1 MAVALPLLFVVVLW
15 WGGTGVLILL
25 ARAAE
30 RAERDILLPTATI
43 LALGAGAAAV
53 GLREVTGTSGAYLGF
68 TVGIV
73 LWAWHELA
81 FLSGAVTGPI
91 RVSCPPHRTGWA
103 RFRHAVG
110 TILHHELALAATL
123 ALLALVSV
131 GAANAMAFL
140 TFLVLW
146 GMRLSAKLNLF
157 AGVPNPNDHLFPPRL
172 AHLAS
177 LVPPRRMSPLLPASL
192 VLIAGISALLFHAAH
207 GAAGADEAARAG
219 FLLLGGLAILAGLE
233 HLAMGIPLR
242 LESLWRAWGWK
253 PPEVPGES

>member
-1 MAVALPLLFVVVLW
+1 MSVALPFLFVVLLW
-15 WGGTGVLILL
+15 WGGTGALILL

-30 RAERDILLPTATI
+30 RADRGLLLPAATVV
-43 LALGAGAAAV
+43 ALGAGAAAV
-53 GLREVTGTSGAYLGF
+53 ALRDMGGPPGAYLGF
-68 TVGIV
+68 TVGIL

-91 RVSCPPHRTGWA
+91 RVPCPPERTGLP
-103 RFRHAVG
+103 RFNHAVG
-110 TILHHELALAATL
+110 TILHHEVALAATL
-123 ALLALVSV
+123 ALLALVSM
-131 GAANAMAFL
+131 GASNSMAFL

-177 LVPPRRMSPLLPASL
+177 LVPPRRMSWLLPVSLGGIALLAFLLFRGAYAADAGTASHASL
-192 VLIAGISALLFHAAH
+192 
-207 GAAGADEAARAG
+207 
-219 FLLLGGLAILAGLE
+219 LLLGALVVLAGLE
-233 HLAMGIPLR
+233 HVAMGLPLR

-253 PPEVPGES
+253 PPETAKDG

>member
-1 MAVALPLLFVVVLW
+1 MTVALPFLFVVLLW
-15 WGGTGVLILL
+15 WGGTGALILL

-30 RAERDILLPTATI
+30 RADRGLLLPVATMV
-43 LALGAGAAAV
+43 ALGAGAAAV
-53 GLREVTGTSGAYLGF
+53 ALRDMGGAPGAYLGF

-91 RVSCPPHRTGWA
+91 RVACPPDRNGLA

-110 TILHHELALAATL
+110 TILHHELALAAPL
-123 ALLALVSV
+123 AFLALVSV
-131 GAANAMAFL
+131 GASNAMAFL
-140 TFLVLW
+140 TFLALW

-177 LVPPRRMSPLLPASL
+177 LVPPRRMSWLLPVSLGGIALLTL
-192 VLIAGISALLFHAAH
+192 VLFHQANVSSTPGSRTAL
-207 GAAGADEAARAG
+207 
-219 FLLLGGLAILAGLE
+219 FLLGSLAALGGLE
-233 HLAMGIPLR
+233 HLAMGIRFR
-242 LESLWRAWGWK
+242 LEALWSAWGWK
-253 PPEVPGES
+253 PAPEAAEDG